1 MATFSEKFFCPAPW
15 SMLYYHAN
23 SPSPCHYIKN
33 LQLSMTP
40 AEYFNSDWL
49 KQMKKEMIEGTVPLV
64 CAGACKAKEDLGLKS
79 TRGAIWNY
87 YNVGPEPKYEDQ
99 WFANKFTADSPTVP
113 TRIEL
118 RFSNLCNMKCRM
130 CDETSSSAFAAEKLE
145 HNIKPDKAGSHIEYS
160 VIPIVKTETP
170 SIEGLKDKTFL
181 SSVRK
186 VCLTGG
192 EPFLIKEY
200 YDYLD
205 YLIENKFNEQ
215 MEIELYTNCS
225 VFNPLFID
233 RLSKFKNVELVM
245 SLDSVGKTAEYIR
258 SGTDWPKVESNV
270 HRLNQLPAPFKV
282 EVTTAISAY
291 SLLDFVSH
299 SEFLMELYSENNA
312 IGLKCY
318 NVTSPPGMH
327 FNNLP
332 KQLRSKAID
341 QIDRAVEI
349 LTAPNYLVLRT
360 ELLNVRKVLV
370 ESTPHNPIAF
380 FDYTKKYDV
389 IRDESFQEVFS
400 VNVK

>member
-1 MATFSEKFFCPAPW
+1 MAKFSEKFFCPAPW
-15 SMLYYHAN
+15 TMLYYHAN
-23 SPSPCHYIKN
+23 SPAPCHYIKN
-33 LQLSMTP
+33 LHLSMTP
-40 AEYFNSDWL
+40 AEYFNSNWL
-49 KQMKKEMIEGTVPLV
+49 KQMKQEMIDGTVPSV
-64 CAGACKAKEDLGLKS
+64 CGGCKAKEDMGLKS

-87 YNVGPEPKYEDQ
+87 YNVGPEPEYEDQ

-130 CDETSSSAFAAEKLE
+130 CDETSSSTFAAEKIE

-160 VIPIVKTETP
+160 VIPITKTEDR
-170 SIEGLKDKTFL
+170 SIEGLKDKSFL

-205 YLIENKFNEQ
+205 YLIDNGFNKQ
-215 MEIELYTNCS
+215 IDIELYTNCS
-225 VFNPLFID
+225 VFNPLFVD
-233 RLSKFKNVELVM
+233 RLAKFKRVELVM
-245 SLDSVGKTAEYIR
+245 SIDAVGKSAEYIR
-258 SGTDWPKVESNV
+258 SGTDWPKVENNV
-270 HRLNQLPAPFKV
+270 LRLNQLPAPFDV

-291 SLLDFVSH
+291 SLMDFAALAQ
-299 SEFLMELYSENNA
+299 FLMQLYKENNS
-312 IGLKCY
+312 IGIKCY

-332 KQLRSKAID
+332 KQLRSRAIEQID
-341 QIDRAVEI
+341 QAVEI
-349 LTAPNYLVLRT
+349 LSVPNYLILRT
-360 ELLNVRKVLV
+360 ELLNVKKALI
-370 ESTPHNPIAF
+370 ESTPHSPMAF

-389 IRDESFQEVFS
+389 IRGESFQEVFS
-400 VNVK
+400 ITTK

>member
-1 MATFSEKFFCPAPW
+1 M
-15 SMLYYHAN
+15 
-23 SPSPCHYIKN
+23 IKN
-33 LQLSMTP
+33 LEMEATP
-40 AEYFNSDWL
+40 SEYFNSEWL
-49 KQMKKEMIEGTVPLV
+49 KNIKQEMQQGIVPAACSGCKERESH
-64 CAGACKAKEDLGLKS
+64 GLKS

-87 YNVGPEPKYEDQ
+87 YNVGPEPEYEDQ

-130 CDETSSSAFAAEKLE
+130 CDETSSSSFAAEKIE
-145 HNIKPDKAGSHIEYS
+145 HKIKPDKAGSHLEHSI
-160 VIPIVKTETP
+160 IPITKADPAV
-170 SIEGLKDKTFL
+170 IESLKGKSLLT
-181 SSVRK
+181 SVRK

-205 YLIENKFNEQ
+205 YLISNGFSRN
-215 MEIELYTNCS
+215 MELELYTNCS
-225 VFNPLFID
+225 VYNPLFIT
-233 RLSKFKNVELVM
+233 RLSEFKKVELVM
-245 SLDSVGKTAEYIR
+245 SIDAVGKSAEYIR

-270 HRLNQLPAPFKV
+270 LKLNQLPAPFNL

-291 SLLDFVSH
+291 SLMDFSALA
-299 SEFLMELYSENNA
+299 SFLMKLYNENA
-312 IGLKCY
+312 SIGIKCY

-332 KQLRSKAID
+332 KQLRSKAITE
-341 QIDRAVEI
+341 IDKSVEI

-360 ELLNVRKVLV
+360 ELLNVKKGLI
-370 ESTPHNPIAF
+370 ESTPHDPIAF

-389 IRDESFQEVFS
+389 IRGESFQEVFA
-400 VNVK
+400 VRTN

>member
-1 MATFSEKFFCPAPW
+1 M
-15 SMLYYHAN
+15 
-23 SPSPCHYIKN
+23 IKN
-33 LQLSMTP
+33 LEMEATP
-40 AEYFNSDWL
+40 SDYFNSEWL
-49 KQMKKEMIEGTVPLV
+49 KNIKQEMQQGIVPAACSGCKERERH
-64 CAGACKAKEDLGLKS
+64 GLKS

-87 YNVGPEPKYEDQ
+87 YNVGPEPEYEDQ

-130 CDETSSSAFAAEKLE
+130 CDETSSSSFAAEKIE
-145 HNIKPDKAGSHIEYS
+145 HKIKPDKAGSHLEYS
-160 VIPIVKTETP
+160 IIPITKADPAV
-170 SIEGLKDKTFL
+170 IESLKDKSL
-181 SSVRK
+181 LASVRK

-205 YLIENKFNEQ
+205 YLISNGFSRN
-215 MEIELYTNCS
+215 MELELYTNCS
-225 VFNPLFID
+225 VYNPLFIT
-233 RLSKFKNVELVM
+233 RLSEFKKVELVM
-245 SLDSVGKTAEYIR
+245 SIDAVGKSAEYIR

-270 HRLNQLPAPFKV
+270 LKLNQLPAPFNL

-291 SLLDFVSH
+291 SLMDFSALA
-299 SEFLMELYSENNA
+299 SFLMKLYNENA
-312 IGLKCY
+312 SIGIKCY

-332 KQLRSKAID
+332 KQLRSKAITE
-341 QIDRAVEI
+341 IDKSVEI

-360 ELLNVRKVLV
+360 ELLNVKKGLI
-370 ESTPHNPIAF
+370 ESTPHDPIAF

-389 IRDESFQEVFS
+389 IRGESFQEVFA
-400 VNVK
+400 VRTN

>member
-1 MATFSEKFFCPAPW
+1 MAKFSEKFFCPAPW
-15 SMLYYHAN
+15 SLLYYHAN
-23 SPSPCHYIKN
+23 SPSPCHMIKN
-33 LQLSMTP
+33 LEMEATP
-40 AEYFNSDWL
+40 SDYFNSEWL
-49 KQMKKEMIEGTVPLV
+49 KNIKQEMQQGIVPAACSGCKERERH
-64 CAGACKAKEDLGLKS
+64 GLKS

-87 YNVGPEPKYEDQ
+87 YNVGPEPEYEDQ

-130 CDETSSSAFAAEKLE
+130 CDETSSSSFAAEKIE
-145 HNIKPDKAGSHIEYS
+145 HKIKPDKAGSHLEHSI
-160 VIPIVKTETP
+160 IPITKADPAV
-170 SIEGLKDKTFL
+170 IESLKDKSL
-181 SSVRK
+181 LASVRK

-205 YLIENKFNEQ
+205 YLISNGFSRN
-215 MEIELYTNCS
+215 MELELYTNCS
-225 VFNPLFID
+225 VYNPLFIT
-233 RLSKFKNVELVM
+233 RLSEFKKVELVM
-245 SLDSVGKTAEYIR
+245 SIDAVGKSAEYIR

-270 HRLNQLPAPFKV
+270 LKLNQLPAPFNL

-291 SLLDFVSH
+291 SLMDFSALA
-299 SEFLMELYSENNA
+299 SFLMKLYNENA
-312 IGLKCY
+312 SIGIKCY

-332 KQLRSKAID
+332 KQLRSRAIEE
-341 QIDRAVEI
+341 IDKSIEI

-360 ELLNVRKVLV
+360 ELLNVKKGLI
-370 ESTPHNPIAF
+370 ESTPHDPIAF

-389 IRDESFQEVFS
+389 IRGESFQEVFA
-400 VNVK
+400 VRTN